1 METLISKLDNFIRK
15 YHFSLLVKNLMFF
28 LILTILLVLFF
39 SVVEYSFWLN
49 TAFRKSIF
57 FLFVI
62 AVFCCGVWYLLLPFI
77 RISRF
82 NRKIDR
88 YKAADIIGKYF
99 PEVQDKFRN
108 LLELNDLEHV
118 SREKQA
124 LLEAAIIQKTNNIG
138 LFQIQKALDLTK
150 LKRAGFLLIP
160 ILLGFFMLTFT
171 KPDIVQDS
179 FDRILKFNTEFERP
193 APFEFILLTN
203 DLTGLQGQSKT
214 LELRFTGETIPADA
228 LININ
233 GYPYPMQKI
242 SSSVHQYTIQQLKEN
257 FRFSFEA
264 AGYHSKEYEFKVIVK
279 PTILSFG
286 AELIY
291 PSYTGKQNEI
301 LNNAT
306 DFLVPQGT
314 RIRLNFKGRDIS
326 KIITTYREKEE
337 DVSAVPMHP
346 NLFSW
351 SGVFMSSDKVSFRS
365 SNRFVQ
371 NSDTLTMYVEVIP
384 DNYPAIRIDEIQD
397 SLMLGRVYFSGE
409 ISDDYGITSL
419 KFCAKTKKEKEYT
432 LYDIPFSQQISEQQ
446 FYYIFDFSMIP
457 DWREEE
463 IEYFFAVTDNDAIN
477 GRKTTKSQVKMFT
490 LPGKEELKQE
500 YQQKQENMMSQMTGA
515 MKEAQQ
521 IMSEIEQMKFDL
533 MNKKNLSWED
543 KNKFDQLLQKQ
554 ENLEK
559 MLENLKDENLNKN
572 LFEEQMKDMSPE
584 LLEKQRQLEEM
595 FNELFSE
602 EMKDMMRQIQEMLQ
616 ELNREQIMEQMDKI
630 QMRAEDIEKLMDE
643 NMELFKQLEF
653 EKKFEDM
660 MSELDK
666 LKEKLDQ
673 LNKETESQSKSNE
686 ELLKEQEKISNE
698 FDKLKEELKELEE
711 LNEQMSEKMDFPDT
725 EELTDQISQDF
736 QKAEENLS
744 KSKNSQAGKNQ
755 KSGSENM
762 QKLSEM
768 MQNAMDDFAME
779 SLEEDIDN
787 LKMILKNL
795 IHISFA
801 QEQNIDLGKGLGP
814 RDPSYNSVMLN
825 QKKLMNRFKI
835 VEDSLH
841 ALSKRQIMIQPLIA
855 NDLKLIRD
863 NEAKI
868 NYYLNYGALAA
879 AMTHQQYLMQSVN
892 NLALLLI
899 EALQQMN
906 NMMMQSQG
914 GGNCKNNSM
923 KKPGSK
929 PGNKPSAKTMR
940 QLQEQLN
947 QQMEDLMK
955 QIQSGKAGKS
965 GQNGMSISEQYAKMA
980 AEQEA
985 IRRQLQQYSDM
996 LKSMGQFDS
1005 KILDEIMRQ
1014 MEQTERDLVN
1024 KKLDYNTIKRQNDIL
1039 VRLLES
1045 EKAELEREKDIN
1057 RSSRTGKVIN
1067 KSNPEEIFQYKR
1079 EKTTTE
1085 EIIKSIPPVFNSFY
1099 RQRVNNFYLELKN

>member
-1 METLISKLDNFIRK
+1 
-15 YHFSLLVKNLMFF
+15 
-28 LILTILLVLFF
+28 
-39 SVVEYSFWLN
+39 
-49 TAFRKSIF
+49 
-57 FLFVI
+57 
-62 AVFCCGVWYLLLPFI
+62 
-77 RISRF
+77 
-82 NRKIDR
+82 
-88 YKAADIIGKYF
+88 
-99 PEVQDKFRN
+99 
-108 LLELNDLEHV
+108 
-118 SREKQA
+118 
-124 LLEAAIIQKTNNIG
+124 
-138 LFQIQKALDLTK
+138 
-150 LKRAGFLLIP
+150 
-160 ILLGFFMLTFT
+160 
-171 KPDIVQDS
+171 
-179 FDRILKFNTEFERP
+179 
-193 APFEFILLTN
+193 
-203 DLTGLQGQSKT
+203 
-214 LELRFTGETIPADA
+214 
-228 LININ
+228 
-233 GYPYPMQKI
+233 
-242 SSSVHQYTIQQLKEN
+242 
-257 FRFSFEA
+257 
-264 AGYHSKEYEFKVIVK
+264 
-279 PTILSFG
+279 
-286 AELIY
+286 
-291 PSYTGKQNEI
+291 
-301 LNNAT
+301 
-306 DFLVPQGT
+306 
-314 RIRLNFKGRDIS
+314 
-326 KIITTYREKEE
+326 
-337 DVSAVPMHP
+337 
-346 NLFSW
+346 
-351 SGVFMSSDKVSFRS
+351 
-365 SNRFVQ
+365 
-371 NSDTLTMYVEVIP
+371 
-384 DNYPAIRIDEIQD
+384 
-397 SLMLGRVYFSGE
+397 
-409 ISDDYGITSL
+409 
-419 KFCAKTKKEKEYT
+419 
-432 LYDIPFSQQISEQQ
+432 
-446 FYYIFDFSMIP
+446 MIP

-521 IMSEIEQMKFDL
+521 IMTEIEQMKFDL

-686 ELLKEQEKISNE
+686 ELLKEQETISNE
-698 FDKLKEELKELEE
+698 FNKLKEELKDLEE

-725 EELTDQISQDF
+725 EELTDQISQDL
-736 QKAEENLS
+736 QKAEENLT
-744 KSKNSQAGKNQ
+744 KNKNSQAGKNQ

-906 NMMMQSQG
+906 DMMMQAQG

-947 QQMEDLMK
+947 QQMEELMK

-985 IRRQLQQYSDM
+985 IRRQLQQYSDI

-1024 KKLDYNTIKRQNDIL
+1024 KKLDFNTIKRQNDIL
-1039 VRLLES
+1039 VRLMES